1 MLTRNWTLAHHRACD
16 GLIFSHRTMRSAML
30 WENPRLNKTEHG
42 MWGATAGLV
51 AAELHFCWLPCSGS
65 RGLRFRPGETWV
77 SVPSYGPVGARGH
90 KVSLRGGNQVP
101 GATREG
107 ECYGLARQSRCWEH
121 SRTGKPDGPGFE
133 SWLHS
138 LASDFQQ

>member
-1 MLTRNWTLAHHRACD
+1 MLTRNRTLAHHRACD

-107 ECYGLARQSRCWEH
+107 ECYGLARQSRRWEH